1 MPEFVHRP
9 RGYIHLDLPMN
20 REAAEL
26 LATTPEKVTKH
37 RFHPFISYPVE
48 TQKVAK
54 TPDGHVYR
62 KEPKIRIIAYA
73 AHRDSHIFAH
83 YGDILSERYETVV
96 RERGLHDC
104 ITAFR
109 SLDGRRNIHFANEV
123 FEFIRQ
129 TDSCAALA
137 MDVTDFFGNLDHAKM
152 KAAWSSIIQ
161 QDRLPDDHFAV
172 FKAITKYCHVDREAL
187 YEALHVPLN
196 DPRKRGGHRLPSD
209 DLNRLCP
216 PIRFRERVR
225 DAGLLQ
231 INTSGKGIPQGSP
244 ISAVL
249 SNIYMLET
257 DFILNQFATD
267 HGGLYRRYCD
277 DILFVMPTIELRDQ
291 AKQMIEAKLSEL
303 RLDFN
308 PGKTEQI
315 YFGSQRPITGKPLQ
329 YLGFTF
335 DGRYKRIRPASVA
348 RFYRKMPRGVLRTK
362 LHRQRAD
369 KLAGLNEPSPLK
381 KKKLYRLYSY
391 LGKKLGKNKEEKRNF
406 LSYAFDAA
414 RIMNDTGIKKQV
426 KRHWKRLQEE
436 IAKPL
441 EPRR

>member
-1 MPEFVHRP
+1 MPEFVYRQ
-9 RGYIHLDLPMN
+9 RGYVHLDPPLN
-20 REAAEL
+20 REAAQC
-26 LATTPEKVTKH
+26 LATTPEEVIKH
-37 RFHPFISYPVE
+37 PFYPFISYPVE
-48 TQKVAK
+48 TQKIGK
-54 TPDGHVYR
+54 TPEGRVVF
-62 KEPKIRIIAYA
+62 KKPKIRTIAYA
-73 AHRDSHIFAH
+73 AHGDSHIFAH
-83 YGDILSERYETVV
+83 YYDILSELYESVL
-96 RERGLHDC
+96 RERGIHDC

-123 FEFIRQ
+123 FEFIRR
-129 TDSCAALA
+129 TNSCAALA
-137 MDVTDFFGNLDHAKM
+137 MDVTDFFGNLDHAKW
-152 KAAWSSIIQ
+152 KTAWSSIIQ

-172 FKAITKYCHVDREAL
+172 FKAITRYCHVDREAL

-231 INTSGKGIPQGSP
+231 INTSGKGIPQGCP

-257 DFILNQFATD
+257 DIILNQFATD

-303 RLDFN
+303 GLEFN
-308 PGKTEQI
+308 PGKTEEI

-348 RFYRKMPRGVLRTK
+348 RFYRKMRKGVLRAK
-362 LHRQRAD
+362 LFRQRAD
-369 KLAGLNEPSPLK
+369 ELAGLIVPSPLK
-381 KKKLYRLYSY
+381 KKKLYRLNSY
-391 LGKKLGKNKEEKRNF
+391 LGKKIGRNRDERRNF

-441 EPRR
+441 K

>member
-1 MPEFVHRP
+1 MTKFVHRP
-9 RGYIHLDLPMN
+9 RGYIHLDLPLN

-26 LATTPEKVTKH
+26 LASTPEKVTIH

-48 TQKVAK
+48 TRKVAK
-54 TPDGHVYR
+54 TPEGGVYR
-62 KEPKIRIIAYA
+62 KAPKIRTIAYA

-83 YGDILSERYETVV
+83 YADILNECYENVV

-137 MDVTDFFGNLDHAKM
+137 MDVTDFFGNLVHSKL

-161 QDRLPDDHFAV
+161 QERLSDDHYAV
-172 FKAITKYCHVDREAL
+172 FKAVTKYCHVDREAL
-187 YEALHVPLN
+187 YEALHIPRN
-196 DPRKRGGHRLPSD
+196 NPRKRGGHRLPSD

-216 PIRFRERVR
+216 PIRFREMVR

-249 SNIYMLET
+249 SNIYMFET
-257 DFILNQFATD
+257 DIILNQFATD

-303 RLDFN
+303 RLEFN
-308 PGKTEQI
+308 PGKTEEI
-315 YFGSQRPITGKPLQ
+315 YFGPERPITGKPLQ

-369 KLAGLNEPSPLK
+369 KLAGLNVPSLLK

-391 LGKKLGKNKEEKRNF
+391 LGKKIGRNRDERRNF

-414 RIMNDTGIKKQV
+414 RIMNDIGIKKQV

-441 EPRR
+441 K

>member
-1 MPEFVHRP
+1 MPEFVYRP
-9 RGYIHLDLPMN
+9 RGYIHLDLPLN
-20 REAAEL
+20 REAAKL
-26 LATTPEKVTKH
+26 LATTPEKVTAH

-54 TPDGHVYR
+54 TPEGRVYR
-62 KEPKIRIIAYA
+62 KEPKIRTIAYA
-73 AHRDSHIFAH
+73 AHRDSYIFAH
-83 YGDILSERYETVV
+83 YADILSERYESVV

-123 FEFIRQ
+123 FEFIKQ

-137 MDVTDFFGNLDHAKM
+137 MDVTDFFGNLDHSKL
-152 KAAWSSIIQ
+152 KTAWSSIIQ
-161 QDRLPDDHFAV
+161 QEKLPDDHYAV
-172 FKAITKYCHVDREAL
+172 FKAVSKYCHVDREAL

-196 DPRKRGGHRLPSD
+196 NPRKPGGHRLPTD
-209 DLNRLCP
+209 NLNRLCP
-216 PIRFRERVR
+216 PSRFRERVR
-225 DAGLLQ
+225 EAGLLQ
-231 INTSGKGIPQGSP
+231 INTSDKGIPQGSP
-244 ISAVL
+244 ISAIL

-257 DFILNQFATD
+257 DTILNQFATE

-277 DILFVMPTIELRDQ
+277 DILMVMPTIELRDL
-291 AKQMIEAKLSEL
+291 AKQMIEAQLPDL
-303 RLDFN
+303 RLEFN
-308 PGKTEQI
+308 PGKTDEI
-315 YFGSQRPITGKPLQ
+315 YFGPERPITGKPLQ

-348 RFYRKMPRGVLRTK
+348 RFYRKMPRGVLRAK
-362 LHRQRAD
+362 LLRQRAD
-369 KLAGLNEPSPLK
+369 KLAGLTEPSPLK

-391 LGKKLGKNKEEKRNF
+391 LGKKLGTNKEEKRNF
-406 LSYAFDAA
+406 LTYAFDAA

-426 KRHWKRLQEE
+426 KRHWKRLQQE

-441 EPRR
+441 A